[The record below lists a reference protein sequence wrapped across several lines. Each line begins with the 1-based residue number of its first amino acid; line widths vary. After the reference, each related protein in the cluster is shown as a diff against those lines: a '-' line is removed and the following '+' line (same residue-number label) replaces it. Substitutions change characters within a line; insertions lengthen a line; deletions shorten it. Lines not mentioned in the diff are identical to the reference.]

1 MIIPNHPLGIL
12 PQQSTPTFLLT
23 DSMKVG
29 EGETVEAGEEA
40 EVEAE
45 RETGKDTAG
54 TERWT
59 EVTGSTIRESM
70 VAV

>member
-1 MIIPNHPLGIL
+1 
-12 PQQSTPTFLLT
+12 
-23 DSMKVG
+23 MKVG

-40 EVEAE
+40 GVEAE